1 MSRRLVVE
9 NPDNSVEIAISE
21 PHQRLVEQYTNDVSQ
36 LRQTLNTIS
45 EVDLSIIQHIEDID
59 VFNHGSDEEA
69 RNNPFTAELMELQ
82 RRHQDQTGRIA
93 APVFRMYNRHQKEL
107 QELSSLSTRLRHRS
121 DILTRDIN
129 SMQPIM
135 QPRAADGGVPLE
147 SVTVGLN
154 LFRANRSSE
163 PTAVPLGQRLQLG
176 TRRRGQA
183 PATVVRI

>member
-69 RNNPFTAELMELQ
+69 RNNPLQ
-82 RRHQDQTGRIA
+82 Q
-93 APVFRMYNRHQKEL
+93 N
-107 QELSSLSTRLRHRS
+107 
-121 DILTRDIN
+121 
-129 SMQPIM
+129 
-135 QPRAADGGVPLE
+135 
-147 SVTVGLN
+147 
-154 LFRANRSSE
+154 
-163 PTAVPLGQRLQLG
+163 
-176 TRRRGQA
+176 
-183 PATVVRI
+183 